1 MIFRETDGI
10 SGIRLRDFSLRR
22 KKIEKTF
29 FFFLLQVIQAKSI
42 EIVFFT
48 KILLKKHKKIRPL
61 KSTRS

>member
-29 FFFLLQVIQAKSI
+29 FFFLQVIQAKSI